1 MLLLHLDPLSAIL
14 NFILSGFSKFRSLE
28 GPIAHQYA
36 KFQDNKKCTIEL
48 LMILQIFR
56 RFLGEGAK
64 YWPRYLRRALTNFTN
79 FGKKMR
85 QSKITVSFWI
95 SRILL
100 CFENGKSKASRVEN
114 RGQILHFWP
123 QQKSGK
129 VGRCLYFWVVMHTTS
144 IHLMGGHR
152 TIWVSESPVKIN
164 K

>member
-64 YWPRYLRRALTNFTN
+64 Y
-79 FGKKMR
+79 
-85 QSKITVSFWI
+85 
-95 SRILL
+95 
-100 CFENGKSKASRVEN
+100 
-114 RGQILHFWP
+114 
-123 QQKSGK
+123 
-129 VGRCLYFWVVMHTTS
+129 
-144 IHLMGGHR
+144 
-152 TIWVSESPVKIN
+152 
-164 K
+164 